1 MQQQQLCNNDVTI
14 MQQSY
19 NNYTTMMP
27 SSYNFMQLYFLIKK
41 TKENKELSIHGG
53 VRFYRPY
60 DVCGLII
67 LFYVTVHLMFD
78 WLQVPRS
85 AL

>member
-1 MQQQQLCNNDVTI
+1 

-19 NNYTTMMP
+19 NNYTKMMP

-53 VRFYRPY
+53 VRFYQPF

-67 LFYVTVHLMFD
+67 LFEATVHLIFD
-78 WLQVPRS
+78 WLKVPRS
-85 AL
+85 ALSFFRFCRLFYF